1 MDTSK
6 VAWHSDIRTA
16 GIDRFCAVACWKGE
30 KSVSVMV
37 DKNEAMSMR
46 NTLNVRG
53 EKRRGEMRRGEE
65 KRREEEGRRG
75 EERGEEKRGEEKK
88 KRGV

>member
-46 NTLNVRG
+46 NTLNVR
-53 EKRRGEMRRGEE
+53 
-65 KRREEEGRRG
+65 EEERSSSALLLPDPNSPRSS
-75 EERGEEKRGEEKK
+75 K
-88 KRGV
+88 

>member
-1 MDTSK
+1 MDTSD

-46 NTLNVRG
+46 NTLNVR
-53 EKRRGEMRRGEE
+53 EE
-65 KRREEEGRRG
+65 KRREEGRL
-75 EERGEEKRGEEKK
+75 
-88 KRGV
+88 VCCVLCAV